1 VQFDSLSFLVL
12 NFEDVLLVVFATCS
26 SHEDL
31 VLGGIRLAF
40 ANFGKDKRFFMFLL
54 RVVD

>member
-1 VQFDSLSFLVL
+1 MQFDSLSFLVL